1 MRCCCHVN
9 KVIVMDQN
17 WVQKQFKE
25 HDLQM
30 TVNRI
35 HVCVCRDGANAD
47 LEDQAFPP
55 LNHWVIFLEIAYD
68 HSVRMNMTPGGGP
81 EGLQGELE
89 ISTKKYMFTD
99 QTIHRLVFPTRGQ
112 PKVEDIVKLI
122 NANGLQKYDFCSEWE
137 GCRFWVYTFI
147 SHLERVGVI
156 ESGSAART
164 NQSIPYYYLNSLERI
179 HRRARKGTFRS
190 T

>member
-1 MRCCCHVN
+1 
-9 KVIVMDQN
+9 MDQN
-17 WVQKQFKE
+17 WVQKKFKE

-55 LNHWVIFLEIAYD
+55 LNHWVIFLEIAHD

-99 QTIHRLVFPTRGQ
+99 
-112 PKVEDIVKLI
+112 
-122 NANGLQKYDFCSEWE
+122 
-137 GCRFWVYTFI
+137 
-147 SHLERVGVI
+147 
-156 ESGSAART
+156 
-164 NQSIPYYYLNSLERI
+164 
-179 HRRARKGTFRS
+179 
-190 T
+190 